1 MQVPFLQVPRMMVY
15 YVRKT
20 VLEVPEN
27 KKAILFLLT
36 ICMLLGSAAQA
47 IVAPDPILDLT
58 DCLGMDPDVFDD
70 FLRENERYNPSVR
83 TSLVITS
90 GEEGQTR
97 TMIERLIIADTGF
110 AIHGLHLGP
119 PYEVNSDLLT
129 SAGWTEVQREYDGDF
144 SFVYEKAVGEATYRL
159 AVQTL
164 NMQVSGLDYSVD
176 NLDAH
181 FANLAAEA
189 EEAAEE

>member
-1 MQVPFLQVPRMMVY
+1 M
-15 YVRKT
+15 
-20 VLEVPEN
+20 

-36 ICMLLGSAAQA
+36 LCVLLGSAAQA

-58 DCLGMDPDVFDD
+58 DCLGMDPDVFDA
-70 FLRENERYNPSVR
+70 FLREHERYNPRVR
-83 TSLVITS
+83 KSLVITS

-189 EEAAEE
+189 EEE

>member
-1 MQVPFLQVPRMMVY
+1 
-15 YVRKT
+15 
-20 VLEVPEN
+20 
-27 KKAILFLLT
+27 
-36 ICMLLGSAAQA
+36 MLLGSAAQA

-58 DCLGMDPDVFDD
+58 DSLGRDTDVVLS
-70 FLRENERYNPSVR
+70 FLLENERYNPSIR

-90 GEEGQTR
+90 DDEGQTR
-97 TMIERLIIADTGF
+97 TMIERLTIADTGF
-110 AIHGLHLGP
+110 AIHGLHLGT

-144 SFVYEKAVGEATYRL
+144 SFVYEMVVGEATYRL

-181 FANLAAEA
+181 LANLSTKNAAE
-189 EEAAEE
+189 

>member
-1 MQVPFLQVPRMMVY
+1 M
-15 YVRKT
+15 
-20 VLEVPEN
+20 

-58 DCLGMDPDVFDD
+58 DCLGMDPDVFND

-90 GEEGQTR
+90 DGEGQTR
-97 TMIERLIIADTGF
+97 TMIERLTIADTGF
-110 AIHGLHLGP
+110 AIHGLHLGT

-129 SAGWTEVQREYDGDF
+129 SVGWTEVQREYDGDF
-144 SFVYEKAVGEATYRL
+144 SFVYEMVVGEATYRL

-189 EEAAEE
+189 TEE